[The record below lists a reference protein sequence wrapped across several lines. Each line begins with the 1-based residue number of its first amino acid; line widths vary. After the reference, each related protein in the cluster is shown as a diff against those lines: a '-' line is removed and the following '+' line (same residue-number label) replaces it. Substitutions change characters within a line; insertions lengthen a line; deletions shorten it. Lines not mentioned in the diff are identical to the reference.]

1 MSIRQ
6 KFIALMGLLIALI
19 ATQALINYGLNA
31 RSDARLQ
38 AMYSQQTQSL
48 AKLGVMLDD
57 SNVVRV
63 RLLRATLAAN
73 PDTANSELSQVD
85 KLLGNV
91 DKMWAEVKAKATSEK
106 ERAFVD
112 KYEAS
117 LNKYVQQRTAW
128 ITALKAGDFET
139 AKTVASDKLTTE
151 AFRDSRNTIRDLFG
165 VEDEMAA
172 SNFDVAHADARNAL
186 VISLGAVLLSVLCAG
201 LAAQFILR
209 PIVAALQGAVRIA
222 REVSRGNL
230 TEHIK
235 TVGKDEV
242 SQLLAALETM
252 QQGLRE
258 SVRTM
263 RHTAKELGEQAQ
275 TLTQGSQEIHVQA
288 TTQGDAMNSAASAI
302 EELTVSINVLS
313 DSAAEAHRTTE
324 QSGMEA
330 RSGVEVILGTTEQMH
345 SVASTVHKASG
356 TLQGLGSK
364 SQQISQIVEVIREIA
379 DQTNLL
385 ALNAAIEAA
394 RAGEQGRGFAVV
406 ADEVRKLAERTG
418 QSTQQIA
425 KVIDEV
431 LAETDSAIHEM
442 EHGVVKVQEG
452 TRLAEA
458 AGDSIRQIVAGTD
471 RVVGMVTD
479 ISSAIREQT
488 TAAQDIAKNVEH
500 VAQMTEE
507 AIAVA
512 NTNAASAQALQGLS
526 HNLDAAVSRFR
537 LE

>member
-19 ATQALINYGLNA
+19 ATQALINYWLNA

-63 RLLRATLAAN
+63 RLLRATLAAS
-73 PDTANSELSQVD
+73 PDAASSELSQVD
-85 KLLGNV
+85 KLLGYV

-117 LNKYVQQRTAW
+117 LGKYVQQRTAW

-139 AKTVASDKLTTE
+139 AKAVASDKLTTE

-165 VEDEMAA
+165 VEDEMAS

-209 PIVAALQGAVRIA
+209 PIVSALQGAVRIA

-488 TAAQDIAKNVEH
+488 TAAQDIAKSVEH

-537 LE
+537 VE